1 MRKGGLIVVL
11 FAILAVGLAF
21 AGTGGAELTS
31 AWDEITQGLQG
42 FWGKLIA
49 AVFVG
54 LAVVALKGGQT
65 IMAVTMFVIAML
77 IGAIPGIIDARYT
90 LTFLSG

>member
-1 MRKGGLIVVL
+1 MKKEEL
-11 FAILAVGLAF
+11 FLVGFLLLMVGLSF
-21 AGTGGAELTS
+21 AGTGGSELTS
-31 AWDEITQGLQG
+31 AWDEISQGLQG

-54 LAVVALKGGQT
+54 LAVVAMKGGQT
-65 IMAVTMFVIAML
+65 IMAITMFVIAML

-90 LTFLSG
+90 LTFLS